1 MKNKIEFKKTIL
13 LSCIVII
20 VVSAIFQFYLLYQY
34 KVYTGNFNKKI
45 GMIVTNVQNQYPNI
59 DKNELI
65 QILNNQEDVET
76 GLLKQYGINL
86 ENDSIIIQNDKM
98 FVKFS
103 IINLCFIIGLA
114 MAVLLIFVKYTNSKD
129 KKLGEITK
137 YIEEIN
143 NKNYKLDIE
152 DNTED
157 ELSILKNEVYK
168 TTVMLK
174 EVAENS
180 VNDKINLKNSLSD
193 ISHQLKTP
201 LTSMS
206 VMVDNLMDNP
216 EMDYKTR
223 NDFIKDIRREL
234 VNINFLVNSLL
245 KLSKLDANSVHFI
258 KKQVCVQEIINN
270 AIKKAS
276 SSNENYEEI
285 TYEGYGPN
293 GVAVIVEASTD
304 NKNRTAADVRHVFDK
319 AGGNLGTTGC
329 VSYMFN
335 KKGVIV
341 IEKETCKMDE
351 EELMM
356 LAIES
361 GAEDFE
367 AGEEVYEITTDPSE
381 FTNVCEKLEQ
391 NNIEFL
397 EAEVQ
402 MVPTTTVSLDEHGV
416 EKMERL
422 IERLDELDDVS
433 NIYHNWEE

>member
-1 MKNKIEFKKTIL
+1 MKKKVEFKKTIII
-13 LSCIVII
+13 SCIVII
-20 VVSAIFQFYLLYQY
+20 AISIVFECCLFYQY
-34 KVYTGNFNKKI
+34 KVYTNNFNKKI
-45 GMIVTNVQNQYPNI
+45 ELIVANVQNQYPDIN
-59 DKNELI
+59 KNELI
-65 QILNNQEDVET
+65 GILNDEKHVET
-76 GLLKQYGINL
+76 GFFEKYGINL
-86 ENDSIIIQNDKM
+86 ETDSAVLENDKM
-98 FVKFS
+98 FIKFS
-103 IINLCFIIGLA
+103 VINLCFSIGLA
-114 MAVLLIFVKYTNSKD
+114 VIVLLIFVKYNKAKD
-129 KKLGEITK
+129 KKLKEITK

-270 AIKKAS
+270 AIKNVSILCDLKNINILVEENKNIKINCDFKWQVEALTNIIKNCIEHS
-276 SSNENYEEI
+276 KDNSKIEIHYEENSVYTKIEIKDHGIGINKQDLPHIFERFYKGKNSSNES
-285 TYEGYGPN
+285 N
-293 GVAVIVEASTD
+293 GI
-304 NKNRTAADVRHVFDK
+304 
-319 AGGNLGTTGC
+319 G
-329 VSYMFN
+329 
-335 KKGVIV
+335 
-341 IEKETCKMDE
+341 
-351 EELMM
+351 
-356 LAIES
+356 LALAKSIIES
-361 GAEDFE
+361 NNGYIDVES
-367 AGEEVYEITTDPSE
+367 EVGIG
-381 FTNVCEKLEQ
+381 
-391 NNIEFL
+391 
-397 EAEVQ
+397 
-402 MVPTTTVSLDEHGV
+402 SLFII
-416 EKMERL
+416 K
-422 IERLDELDDVS
+422 
-433 NIYHNWEE
+433 YFK

>member
-1 MKNKIEFKKTIL
+1 MKNKIEFKKTML

-65 QILNNQEDVET
+65 QILNNQENVET

-270 AIKKAS
+270 AIKNVSILCDLKNINILIEENKNIKINCDFKWQVEALTNIIKNCIEHS
-276 SSNENYEEI
+276 KDNSKIEIHYEENSVYTKIEIKDHGIGINKQDLPHIFERFYKGKNSSNES
-285 TYEGYGPN
+285 N
-293 GVAVIVEASTD
+293 GI
-304 NKNRTAADVRHVFDK
+304 
-319 AGGNLGTTGC
+319 G
-329 VSYMFN
+329 
-335 KKGVIV
+335 
-341 IEKETCKMDE
+341 
-351 EELMM
+351 
-356 LAIES
+356 LALAKSIIES
-361 GAEDFE
+361 NNGYIDVES
-367 AGEEVYEITTDPSE
+367 EVGIG
-381 FTNVCEKLEQ
+381 
-391 NNIEFL
+391 
-397 EAEVQ
+397 
-402 MVPTTTVSLDEHGV
+402 SLFII
-416 EKMERL
+416 K
-422 IERLDELDDVS
+422 
-433 NIYHNWEE
+433 YFK

>member
-1 MKNKIEFKKTIL
+1 MKNKIEFKKTML

-168 TTVMLK
+168 T
-174 EVAENS
+174 
-180 VNDKINLKNSLSD
+180 
-193 ISHQLKTP
+193 
-201 LTSMS
+201 
-206 VMVDNLMDNP
+206 
-216 EMDYKTR
+216 R

-270 AIKKAS
+270 AIKNVSILCDLKNINILVEENKNIKINCDFKWQVEALTNIIKNCIEHS
-276 SSNENYEEI
+276 KDNSKIEIHYEENSVYTKIEIKDHGIGINKQDLPHIFERFYKGKNSSNES
-285 TYEGYGPN
+285 N
-293 GVAVIVEASTD
+293 GI
-304 NKNRTAADVRHVFDK
+304 
-319 AGGNLGTTGC
+319 G
-329 VSYMFN
+329 
-335 KKGVIV
+335 
-341 IEKETCKMDE
+341 
-351 EELMM
+351 
-356 LAIES
+356 LALAKSIIES
-361 GAEDFE
+361 NNGYIDVES
-367 AGEEVYEITTDPSE
+367 EVGIG
-381 FTNVCEKLEQ
+381 
-391 NNIEFL
+391 
-397 EAEVQ
+397 
-402 MVPTTTVSLDEHGV
+402 SLFII
-416 EKMERL
+416 K
-422 IERLDELDDVS
+422 
-433 NIYHNWEE
+433 YFK